1 MAKGPISTEE
11 QQYAIDVIINSIR
24 EACVP
29 LFEKLEQ
36 LKMLEQDESIE
47 TDITVIRLRL
57 DTLAKVELKL
67 LAPLKEEYARLE
79 NLLVQPGEGFAMHAA
94 RQNAFIESLLQGL

>member
-1 MAKGPISTEE
+1 MAKDPISTEA
-11 QQYAIDVIINSIR
+11 QQHAIDFIIHSIR
-24 EACVP
+24 EGCVP

-36 LKMLEQDESIE
+36 LKRLDQDESI
-47 TDITVIRLRL
+47 DAAITVIKLRL

-67 LAPLKEEYARLE
+67 LAPLKEEYVRLE